1 MSAKK
6 NTRGNRSSS
15 LFTFN
20 IGTLIFGA
28 ILLYIVISLI
38 IYATTKHISTYQV
51 IAGPLAQ
58 NQTYTALAVRQETV
72 VKSNNDG
79 YIRYY
84 AREGRKV
91 SKTGAVY
98 SLAQSPEKSSGTT
111 ELSEESLSKIR
122 ALAAQFASSF
132 NPDNFGQ
139 VYSFKY
145 SLTGSILDYAGMDR
159 SNDSTAVLGDSSVYL
174 APESG
179 VVVYT
184 KDGMENV
191 TAENFTADDFSYS
204 SYKVE
209 NLRTS
214 ERISAGTP
222 VYKLITSEEW
232 SVLIPVTTAQAS
244 KLEGKTSIKVKFFK
258 DSSTMNGAL
267 ELLTRDDG
275 TYAKVTFSSGMIR
288 FASDRY
294 LEIELITNAEKGLKI
309 PVSAVVVKDFF
320 LVPKEFAV
328 SLENSSDLGF
338 IRKTEN
344 KDGTFST
351 EFVNATIYASDDNS
365 YYVDMSEFSVG
376 DVLVMENSAQ
386 TYTLKDTGQL
396 NGVYNINR
404 GYTVFRRIEIS
415 DKNEE
420 YCIVDTDTPYG
431 LSLYDNIVLDSSTVS
446 EDEILF

>member
-6 NTRGNRSSS
+6 NTRGKKSSS

-28 ILLYIVISLI
+28 ILLYILISLI

-51 IAGPLAQ
+51 ISGPLAQ

-72 VKSNNDG
+72 VKANNDG

-84 AREGRKV
+84 AREGRRV
-91 SKTGAVY
+91 SKKGAVY
-98 SLAQSPEKSSGTT
+98 SLAQSPQKSSGTT

-122 ALAAQFASSF
+122 ALTAQFASSF

-145 SLTGSILDYAGMDR
+145 SLTGSILDYAGMDKN
-159 SNDSTAVLGDSSVYL
+159 NDSTAVLGDSSVYL

-184 KDGMENV
+184 RDGMEDI

-214 ERISAGTP
+214 EQISAGTP

-232 SVLIPVTTAQAS
+232 SVLIPVTTSQAS

-275 TYAKVTFSSGMIR
+275 T
-288 FASDRY
+288 
-294 LEIELITNAEKGLKI
+294 
-309 PVSAVVVKDFF
+309 
-320 LVPKEFAV
+320 
-328 SLENSSDLGF
+328 
-338 IRKTEN
+338 
-344 KDGTFST
+344 
-351 EFVNATIYASDDNS
+351 
-365 YYVDMSEFSVG
+365 
-376 DVLVMENSAQ
+376 
-386 TYTLKDTGQL
+386 TLRSPFHQ
-396 NGVYNINR
+396 V
-404 GYTVFRRIEIS
+404 
-415 DKNEE
+415 
-420 YCIVDTDTPYG
+420 
-431 LSLYDNIVLDSSTVS
+431 
-446 EDEILF
+446 

>member
-1 MSAKK
+1 MSGNNKNRQKK
-6 NTRGNRSSS
+6 ASS

-51 IAGPLAQ
+51 ISGPLAQ
-58 NQTYTALAVRQETV
+58 NQTYTALAVREETV
-72 VKSNNDG
+72 VNSNNDG

-84 AREGRKV
+84 AQEGRKV
-91 SKTGAVY
+91 KKTGAVY
-98 SLAQSPEKSSGTT
+98 SLSQTPEESTGTT

-122 ALAAQFASSF
+122 ALTAQFATSF
-132 NPDNFGQ
+132 HPDNFGQ

-145 SLTGSILDYAGMDR
+145 SLSGSILDYAGMDK
-159 SNDSTAVLGDSSVYL
+159 SSDSTAVVGDSSVYL

-179 VVVYT
+179 VVVYSR
-184 KDGMENV
+184 DGMEDL
-191 TAENFTADDFSYS
+191 TADNFTAEDFSYS

-214 ERISAGTP
+214 DHISAGTP
-222 VYKLITSEEW
+222 VYKLITNEKW
-232 SVLIPVTTAQAS
+232 SVLVPVTTSQAS
-244 KLEGKTSIKVKFFK
+244 KLEGKSTIKVKFRK
-258 DSSTMNGAL
+258 DSSSMNGTL
-267 ELLTRDDG
+267 ELLTREDG
-275 TYAKVTFSSGMIR
+275 TYAKITFSSGMIR

-294 LEIELITNAEKGLKI
+294 LEIELVTNAEKGLKI
-309 PVSAVVVKDFF
+309 PVSSVVSKDFF
-320 LVPKEFAV
+320 LVPKAYAV

-338 IRKTEN
+338 IRRTEK
-344 KDGTFST
+344 KDGTYST
-351 EFVNATIYASDDNS
+351 EFINATIYASDDTN
-365 YYVDMSEFSVG
+365 YYVDMAEFSVG
-376 DVLVMENSAQ
+376 DVLVMEDSTQ
-386 TYTLKDTGQL
+386 TFTLKDTGQL

-404 GYTVFRRIEIS
+404 GYTVFRRIEII
-415 DKNEE
+415 DQNEE
-420 YCIVDTDTPYG
+420 YCIVKTGTPYG